1 MAETEAAAFGGN
13 GSMRRF
19 WQSARGFWRGDT
31 SWHAWALIGLL
42 VMCVSL
48 QTVVQYQLNLWNRDF
63 FNALERRDSSEIWL
77 QTRTLLVLA
86 TISIVLAVIAVWGR
100 MSFQRRWR
108 HWLTSR
114 LVGIWM
120 ANRKYWT
127 PDANDGEAQLVEYRI
142 AEDARIA
149 TDAPID
155 FMVGLL
161 SSMLAATTFVVVLWN
176 VGGSID
182 LSRFGFGREVPG
194 YLVYAAVGYSALT
207 TAAMMR
213 MGSNMTSVIAQKSQ
227 AESELKFALADLR
240 EHFHQRVDAETA
252 PPNAALTI
260 AVETRLRDVVTQWQR
275 LCGQHMRTTL
285 ISHGNSILAPL
296 VGLILCVPNYI
307 HGTMLLGEMTQ
318 SAAAFVAVQGAFNW
332 LVDHFPRLADWAASA
347 RRVGTLL
354 LNFDRPDRKSV
365 PLS

>member
-1 MAETEAAAFGGN
+1 MAETDAAALGSH

-19 WQSARGFWRGDT
+19 WQGARGFWRGDT
-31 SWHAWALIGLL
+31 SWYAWGLIGLL
-42 VMCVSL
+42 VICVSL

-63 FNALERRDSSEIWL
+63 FNALERRDSSEMWL

-114 LVGIWM
+114 LAAIWI
-120 ANRKYWT
+120 ANRKYWIL
-127 PDANDGEAQLVEYRI
+127 DAKDGEAQLVEYRI

-161 SSMLAATTFVVVLWN
+161 GSMLSATTFVVVLWN

-182 LSRFGFGREVPG
+182 LSRFGLGQAVPG

-213 MGSNMTSVIAQKSQ
+213 MGGNMTSVIAQKSQ

-240 EHFHQRVDAETA
+240 EHFHLRAVTEAARPDL
-252 PPNAALTI
+252 ALTT
-260 AVETRLRDVVTQWQR
+260 AVETRLGEVVTQWR
-275 LCGQHMRTTL
+275 HLCGQHMRTTV

-296 VGLILCVPNYI
+296 IGLILCVPNYI

-332 LVDHFPRLADWAASA
+332 LVDNFPRLADWASSA
-347 RRVGTLL
+347 RRVGTLPL
-354 LNFDRPDRKSV
+354 SFDRPDMKSI
-365 PLS
+365 PL